1 MEIKARDV
9 YNSALA
15 IMNER
20 DSEHYSDRALPIL
33 NTLIGQ
39 CWAFSEEH
47 DYGAH
52 SHWKPLTQMD
62 NVIDGVDISLGLSAM
77 PYGLAGML
85 YIDEDPVR
93 AGSWWDIW
101 QEGVA
106 MFKRNRP
113 AEFEEIV
120 DIYGGICYRA

>member
-1 MEIKARDV
+1 MDVKAKDV

-20 DSEHYSDRALPIL
+20 DSTHYSDRALPIL

-47 DYGAH
+47 DHGAH
-52 SHWKPLTQMD
+52 SHWTPLKKMD
-62 NVIDGVDISLGLSAM
+62 DVIDGVDISLSLSAM

-85 YIDEDPVR
+85 YLDEDAVR
-93 AGSWWDIW
+93 AGAWWDVW
-101 QEGVA
+101 QEAVA
-106 MFKRNRP
+106 TFKRNRP
-113 AEFEEIV
+113 AEFEEIR
-120 DIYGGICYRA
+120 DIYGGIGYGA